1 MRSLA
6 AVLLAL
12 SFLPAASALDNPLI
26 EYGARAAKLSE
37 KEPIGPTRRL
47 LRGKPPD
54 ERKESQNKAGRGA
67 GPCRGPPPSR
77 RGQPGAWVPVESEA
91 KETAEKQAKGL
102 TLYGA
107 KWVPEKEAAKLRDA
121 DRKAEGWDLDF
132 RLEVPGLLI
141 FSSRPLA
148 FTRKVAGI
156 LSNEI
161 ETYRRF
167 YGALYKLEPKPK
179 PLRIYLIGDRK
190 VYESKW
196 KQDTAEEP
204 DKGTTGFYY
213 PKNTTLYIGES
224 GFYPPGEQDWLILK
238 TAVHELVHQMDHLL
252 AHQKLPDTS
261 AAGAEVMPPW
271 VCEGRAHYFAHAL
284 VGRQILPGAC
294 VIHPKDTIVKEL
306 GDGIEGVPLS
316 SMLDLTY
323 KSFSEKQARAPRS
336 PRMVPSTGKGA
347 RGVVPDL
354 PQRAPARARR
364 RLRRRKGPT

>member
-37 KEPIGPTRRL
+37 KELLAQLADFCEENLLTNGRSPCTRQAAEPDYAEAHCRL
-47 LRGKPPD
+47 D
-54 ERKESQNKAGRGA
+54 EVSPGLG
-67 GPCRGPPPSR
+67 SR
-77 RGQPGAWVPVESEA
+77 SRAEA

-336 PRMVPSTGKGA
+336 PGMVPSTGEGA

-354 PQRAPARARR
+354 PQRASARARR